1 MEVQMKQRFVIKF
14 LYVEKMAL
22 FDIHEHLFVSGD
34 QTVDVSIV
42 RQWVVHSS
50 SGDSGSPLLVQIFM
64 CGIQDLVHTWQKCRD
79 NGGDYVE

>member
-1 MEVQMKQRFVIKF
+1 MAAEGQSDMAVQMKQRFVIKF

-50 SGDSGSPLLVQIFM
+50 SGDSDSRSCLLVQTFTGM
-64 CGIQDLVHTWQKCRD
+64 A
-79 NGGDYVE
+79 